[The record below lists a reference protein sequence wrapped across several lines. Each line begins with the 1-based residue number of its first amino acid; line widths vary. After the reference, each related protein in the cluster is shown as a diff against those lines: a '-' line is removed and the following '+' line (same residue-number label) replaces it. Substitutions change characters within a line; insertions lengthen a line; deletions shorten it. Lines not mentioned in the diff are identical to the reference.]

1 MHAGIKI
8 RKAPEEGEIDHINQ
22 PISGR
27 AMKSAGTSAI
37 FGAQYRHEYVA

>member
-8 RKAPEEGEIDHINQ
+8 WRTPGEGEIDHIKR

-37 FGAQYRHEYVA
+37 FGAQYRYGYVD